1 MRKLTILTLS
11 AVFLEFAGAAM
22 TPASAAPLGNV
33 ATTLPGPTESADS
46 SLENV
51 GWRRGYGGYGYYGG
65 YYPNRYSYGGYYP
78 RYRYS
83 YGGYY
88 PRYRYSYGGYSPY
101 YYSSP
106 YYYGGPSI
114 YFGFGG
120 HRHHGHWRRW

>member
-1 MRKLTILTLS
+1 VTRKLTILTLS

-22 TPASAAPLGNV
+22 TPASAAPLGVV
-33 ATTLPGPTESADS
+33 ATTVDPAATRASPL
-46 SLENV
+46 LETV

-65 YYPNRYSYGGYYP
+65 YYPRYRHSYGGYYPRYRYSYGGYYP

-88 PRYRYSYGGYSPY
+88 PRYRYSYGG
-101 YYSSP
+101 
-106 YYYGGPSI
+106 PSI